1 MKRIAILTVMTLM
14 GLVATASPIRYFTQ
28 SQATRTVRHLNAQNE
43 IMIYCGYE
51 YEIETYVLVNEVW
64 AERINSAYYELWV
77 FGYDAY
83 TGEEVYMPLDLECV
97 WLYSAGRVYNAA
109 QFLRFHTSVRRPTLT
124 WYVPSYNPY
133 TRVLHRPGYVRTYHY
148 DIHLHGWM
156 PPAVPVGGYGPAR
169 PAPLPPY
176 YMRQPHTPAPR
187 PVTVWT
193 PGVDRPRLSDKD
205 INVRPSGNSTSSDRQ
220 SAQPGTNSRNSGAAV
235 GGRVNSRSGSST
247 GTTNT
252 RSGSSTGTTNT
263 RSSST
268 GTTNTRSSGTT
279 TNTRSSGTTTN
290 TRSGSST
297 GTTNTRSGSST
308 GTTNTRSG
316 SSTGTTNTRSSST
329 GTTNTRS
336 SGTTTNTRSSGTT
349 TNTRSGSSTG
359 TTNSRSKSSIQTSN
373 TRATGTSTTGNSPAT
388 RSNTGTPATRSRR

>member
-1 MKRIAILTVMTLM
+1 MKRIAILMVMTLM

-97 WLYSAGRVYNAA
+97 WLYSAGRIYNAA

-193 PGVDRPRLSDKD
+193 PGVDRPRLSDRD

-263 RSSST
+263 RSGSST
-268 GTTNTRSSGTT
+268 GTTNTRSS
-279 TNTRSSGTTTN
+279 
-290 TRSGSST
+290 SST

-316 SSTGTTNTRSSST
+316 SSTGTTNTRSGSSA

-336 SGTTTNTRSSGTT
+336 SGTGTTNTRSSGTT

-359 TTNSRSKSSIQTSN
+359 TTNTRSKSSIQTSN
-373 TRATGTSTTGNSPAT
+373 TRATGTSTTGNSTAT

>member
-97 WLYSAGRVYNAA
+97 WLYSAGRIYNAA

-193 PGVDRPRLSDKD
+193 PGVDRPRLSDRD

-235 GGRVNSRSGSST
+235 GGRVNTRSGSSTGTTNTRSSSSTGTTNTRSGSSTGTTNTRSGSSTGTTNTRSSST

-297 GTTNTRSGSST
+297 GTTNTRS
-308 GTTNTRSG
+308 
-316 SSTGTTNTRSSST
+316 
-329 GTTNTRS
+329 
-336 SGTTTNTRSSGTT
+336 
-349 TNTRSGSSTG
+349 
-359 TTNSRSKSSIQTSN
+359 KSSIQTSN
-373 TRATGTSTTGNSPAT
+373 TRATGTSTTGNSTAT

>member
-97 WLYSAGRVYNAA
+97 WLYSAGRIYNAA

-193 PGVDRPRLSDKD
+193 PGVDRPRLSDRD

-252 RSGSSTGTTNT
+252 RSSSTG
-263 RSSST
+263 
-268 GTTNTRSSGTT
+268 
-279 TNTRSSGTTTN
+279 TTN

-316 SSTGTTNTRSSST
+316 SSTGTTNTRSGSST

-336 SGTTTNTRSSGTT
+336 GSSASTTNTRSSGTGTTNTRSSGTT

-359 TTNSRSKSSIQTSN
+359 TTNTRSKSSIQTSN
-373 TRATGTSTTGNSPAT
+373 TRATGTSTTGNSTAT

>member
-97 WLYSAGRVYNAA
+97 WLYSAGRIYNAA

-193 PGVDRPRLSDKD
+193 PGVDRPRLSDRD

-252 RSGSSTGTTNT
+252 RS
-263 RSSST
+263 SSST
-268 GTTNTRSSGTT
+268 GTTNTRSG
-279 TNTRSSGTTTN
+279 SSTGTTN

-316 SSTGTTNTRSSST
+316 SSTGTTNTRSSGT
-329 GTTNTRS
+329 TTNTRS

-359 TTNSRSKSSIQTSN
+359 TTNTRSKSSIQTSN
-373 TRATGTSTTGNSPAT
+373 TRATGTSTTGKSTAT

>member
-1 MKRIAILTVMTLM
+1 MKRIAILMVMTLM

-97 WLYSAGRVYNAA
+97 WLYSAGRIYNAA

-193 PGVDRPRLSDKD
+193 PGVDRPRLSDRD

-263 RSSST
+263 RSGSSA
-268 GTTNTRSSGTT
+268 GTTNTRSSGTGT

-297 GTTNTRSGSST
+297 GTTNTRS
-308 GTTNTRSG
+308 
-316 SSTGTTNTRSSST
+316 
-329 GTTNTRS
+329 
-336 SGTTTNTRSSGTT
+336 
-349 TNTRSGSSTG
+349 
-359 TTNSRSKSSIQTSN
+359 KSSIQTSN
-373 TRATGTSTTGNSPAT
+373 TRATGTSTTGNSTAT